1 MRRGGRGIGAD
12 EQLRWN
18 VHLAEA
24 ACKNG
29 HEHQCRR
36 EPHVALHGCRAAIVL
51 VRCHVSIPP
60 DVYGLRLAGLR
71 YWAATR
77 LYNFDGRALRKQ
89 YYFRESER
97 GLLAWDVDRLCE
109 LSRGLPRKS
118 IPLKNI

>member
-1 MRRGGRGIGAD
+1 
-12 EQLRWN
+12 
-18 VHLAEA
+18 
-24 ACKNG
+24 
-29 HEHQCRR
+29 
-36 EPHVALHGCRAAIVL
+36 
-51 VRCHVSIPP
+51 
-60 DVYGLRLAGLR
+60 LR

-118 IPLKNI
+118 IPLKNIRELDQPCGGEGASLTWRPLRRSNSK